1 MFGHMN
7 AHSILAIDRN
17 VASHPVEAL
26 LNFTD
31 DARPVRWIEFPT
43 AILVLVAVPGDAD
56 SGALYVFDRRK
67 LTWLWIDFED
77 EQYGGY
83 STSDFDMLV
92 HEYDFLSLVERP
104 GLLRATAGWLLEPG
118 KPAEMA
124 QPGHEN
130 VSAAI

>member
-17 VASHPVEAL
+17 FASHPVEAL

-56 SGALYVFDRRK
+56 SGAL
-67 LTWLWIDFED
+67 
-77 EQYGGY
+77 
-83 STSDFDMLV
+83 
-92 HEYDFLSLVERP
+92 
-104 GLLRATAGWLLEPG
+104 
-118 KPAEMA
+118 
-124 QPGHEN
+124 
-130 VSAAI
+130 